1 MIAPLHP
8 AFRPPILEYRAQQR
22 AVAAAGGGELL
33 AVALERQG
41 GLVARAEARVLPGE
55 HPGFAAGAAFW
66 ERWLRFFVWS
76 RGAARIF
83 LAGEPRLCDHL
94 RAAYALGGAR
104 SFDRDLLARVFGK
117 RLEVEIVE
125 LEEMPAAKESRSP
138 LGGHFDGC
146 RIGFDLGASDYKL
159 AAVIE
164 GRAVFSDE
172 LPWDPKSEPD
182 PGYHLGHI
190 EAALKKAASRLP
202 RVDAIGGSAAGIYID
217 NRVKVASLFR
227 AVPAEVFASTV
238 EPMFVR
244 LGERWGVPLT
254 VINDGDVT
262 ALAGSLS
269 LDVHGILGIA
279 MGSSQAAGYLDAE
292 GHVMGWLNE
301 LGFAPVDLS
310 PKAPVEEWSGALG
323 AGTSYFSQRAVDR
336 LARAAGI
343 ERDPAA
349 GLPERLEA
357 VQARVDQGDPAAE
370 QVFETVGVH
379 LGYTIPWY
387 RLFYDFAHLLILGRV
402 TSGRAGEIVAST
414 ARRLLEEEFP
424 DVASRLTLH
433 LPDEKSRRV
442 GQAVAAASL
451 PELG

>member
-1 MIAPLHP
+1 LIAPLHP
-8 AFRPPILEYRAQQR
+8 GFRPPILEYRAEQR
-22 AVAAAGGGELL
+22 AVAAAGGGEPLI
-33 AVALERQG
+33 VALERQD
-41 GLVARAEARVLPGE
+41 GLVARAEARVLPAG
-55 HPGFAAGAAFW
+55 HPAFSSGAAFW
-66 ERWLRFFVWS
+66 ERWLRLFVWS

-83 LAGEPRLCDHL
+83 LAGEPRLCAHL
-94 RAAYALGGAR
+94 QDAYAPGGPR
-104 SFDRDLLARVFGK
+104 SFDRDLLARVFGR

-125 LEEMPAAKESRSP
+125 PEAVPVAKESRSP

-146 RIGFDLGASDYKL
+146 RIGFDLGASDYKV

-164 GRAVFSDE
+164 GRTVFTEE
-172 LPWDPKSEPD
+172 LPWAPKGEPD

-190 EAALKKAASRLP
+190 EAALKKAASFLP

-217 NRVKVASLFR
+217 NRVKVATLFR
-227 AVPAEVFASTV
+227 AVPADVFASRV
-238 EPMFVR
+238 EPIFVR

-254 VINDGDVT
+254 VINDGDVA

-292 GHVMGWLNE
+292 GHVTGWLNE

-323 AGTSYFSQRAVDR
+323 AGTSSFSQQAVDR

-343 ERDPAA
+343 ALDPAA
-349 GLPERLEA
+349 GLPDRLEA
-357 VQARVDQGDPAAE
+357 VQARVAEGDLAAE
-370 QVFETVGVH
+370 QVFETVGVY

-402 TSGRAGEIVAST
+402 TSGRAGEIIAAT
-414 ARRLLEEEFP
+414 AKQLLEEEFP
-424 DVASRLTLH
+424 EVASRLTLH

-451 PELG
+451 PELE